1 MKNLSKHFLL
11 FILISAML
19 PTATMAQ
26 KEFYG
31 RPSYWNPYDQNGIN
45 KFETPKVKDSV
56 AFEGL
61 RIRFGAGFTQQF
73 QKLTHENTLAKDNST
88 ANRLY
93 PLVSGFMTAQANL
106 ITDVQLADGI
116 RLSLTSYLSSRHHNE
131 TWVKGGYIQFDKL
144 PFKGKFWNNFM
155 DIATIKVGHMEINYG
170 DQHFRRSD
178 CGQTIQNPFME
189 NYIVDAFTTEIGGEV
204 YLQKNGVFGMI
215 GLTNGMIKGNV
226 DSAYIIRSQT
236 GDIIDDNIKRNPSLY
251 LKLGYDKNVS
261 SKLRIRGSGSLYTNS
276 SQAGSGLTLYW
287 GDRTGS
293 NYQNVMEK
301 APAGTANPSSTTIP
315 WSGRINP
322 SFSKK
327 VTAIM
332 LNGFVKAGG
341 AEFFGTYETAK
352 GRTKFEIDD
361 RSMTQLAG
369 EVLYRFGK
377 EENVYLG
384 ARYNTVK
391 VRLSGYTSD
400 VKVDR
405 VSLAAGWFIS
415 KNVLMKGEYVI
426 QNYKDFEKGTLLPNS
441 DYRSGGKFKGY
452 VIEAVVGF

>member
-1 MKNLSKHFLL
+1 MKKLSKYTLL
-11 FILISAML
+11 FLILSVVL
-19 PTATMAQ
+19 PTAIMAQ

-31 RPSYWNPYDQNGIN
+31 RPSFWNPYDQRGIN
-45 KFETPKVKDSV
+45 KFETPKVNDTV
-56 AFEGL
+56 PFEGL

-73 QKLTHENTLAKDNST
+73 QNLKHENKLATDYAT
-88 ANRLY
+88 TNRLY
-93 PLVSGFMTAQANL
+93 PLQNGFMTAQANL

-116 RLSLTSYLSSRHHNE
+116 RLSLTSYLSARHHNE

-144 PFKGKFWNNFM
+144 PFKGKFWNDLMNM
-155 DIATIKVGHMEINYG
+155 ATIKVGHMEINYG
-170 DQHFRRSD
+170 DEHFRRSD
-178 CGQTIQNPFME
+178 GGQTIQNAFME

-204 YLQKNGVFGMI
+204 YLQKNGVFGML
-215 GLTNGMIKGNV
+215 GVTNGMIKGNV
-226 DSAYIIRSQT
+226 DSAYITKSQT
-236 GDIIDDNIKRNPSLY
+236 GEIIDDNIKRNPSLFM
-251 LKLGYDKNVS
+251 KLGYDKTVS
-261 SKLRIRGSGSLYTNS
+261 EKLRVRVAGSLYTNS
-276 SQAGSGLTLYW
+276 SQAGSGVTLYW

-301 APAGTANPSSTTIP
+301 APAGAALPGSTSIP

-327 VTAIM
+327 ITAIM

-352 GRTKFEIDD
+352 GRTKMEIDD
-361 RSMTQLAG
+361 RNMTQLAG
-369 EVLYRFGK
+369 EFLYRFGK
-377 EENVYLG
+377 DENVYLG

-391 VRLSGYTSD
+391 VRLSGFTSD

-405 VSLAAGWFIS
+405 VSLAAGWFVS

-426 QNYKDFEKGTLLPNS
+426 QNYKDFEKGTLVPNS